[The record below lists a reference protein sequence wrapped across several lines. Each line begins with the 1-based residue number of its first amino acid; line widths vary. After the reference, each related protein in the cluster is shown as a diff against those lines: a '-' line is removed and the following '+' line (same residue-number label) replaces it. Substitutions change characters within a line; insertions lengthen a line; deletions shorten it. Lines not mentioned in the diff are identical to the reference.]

1 MDRCPVGSIKKGGDI
16 MVGFDIKKKDKK
28 LLNMIQV
35 SVVIIIIDLAAF
47 SLGCWL
53 LFGGG

>member
-1 MDRCPVGSIKKGGDI
+1 